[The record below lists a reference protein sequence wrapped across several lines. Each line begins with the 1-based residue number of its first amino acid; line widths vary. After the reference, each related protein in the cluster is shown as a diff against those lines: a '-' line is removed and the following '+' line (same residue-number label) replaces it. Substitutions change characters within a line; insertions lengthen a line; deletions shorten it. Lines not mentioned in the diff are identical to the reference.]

1 MISGVLTETAPRRRG
16 LDLLRRNTADA
27 ATLDEAARLGYRLA
41 LVSCAPEGW
50 EDLPPNQAVL
60 LRREANGWHRWRLGL
75 IRRGRASVDG
85 SRSLSWGP
93 LCRRS

>member
-1 MISGVLTETAPRRRG
+1 M
-16 LDLLRRNTADA
+16 LRRSTADA

-41 LVSCAPEGW
+41 LVSCVPEGW

-60 LRREANGWHRWRLGL
+60 LRREASGWRPLTAWAYPKEAFERRWQQ
-75 IRRGRASVDG
+75 I
-85 SRSLSWGP
+85 LSWGP